1 MEVTA
6 YLEVVGNWL
15 LTTGLRIG
23 VILILMLIALKVTRV
38 ATNRIFRVIKRH
50 KDEVDYQKR
59 TQTLSSVIRHVLGI
73 TILIVALIAVL
84 GELGIEIG
92 PVIAAAGVVG
102 LAVGFG
108 AQSLV
113 KDVISGFF
121 ILLEDQIHVGD
132 WVQIA
137 GQTGVVERINLKMTV
152 LRDLHGNVHFVPNG
166 SIDVVTNLTREYS
179 RAVLDIGVAY
189 REDVDEVMEVMRQ
202 VDEELRNDQNFKDD
216 ILEPMEVFGLNEF
229 GDSALVIR
237 GRIKTKAAKQWGI
250 GREYRRRLKRAF
262 DERNIEIPFPHT
274 TIYMGEGKKGEA
286 PPLHVSVEQDG
297 EVPS

>member
-1 MEVTA
+1 MEVST
-6 YLEVVGNWL
+6 YLEVVGNWV

-23 VILILMLIALKVTRV
+23 VILILTLVALKVTRIV
-38 ATNRIFRVIKRH
+38 TNRVFRVIKRQ
-50 KDEVDYQKR
+50 KDEEDYQKR
-59 TQTLSSVIRHVLGI
+59 TKTLSSVIRHVLSI
-73 TILIVALIAVL
+73 TIFIVALVAVL

-137 GQTGVVERINLKMTV
+137 GKTGVVERINLKMTV
-152 LRDLHGNVHFVPNG
+152 LRDLHGNVHFIPNG
-166 SIDVVTNLTREYS
+166 TIDVVTNMTREYS

-189 REDVDEVMEVMRQ
+189 REDVDEVIGIMKQ
-202 VDEELRNDQNFKDD
+202 VDEELRSDPDFKDD

-237 GRIKTKAAKQWGI
+237 GRVKTKPAKHWGVA
-250 GREYRRRLKRAF
+250 REFRRRLKKAF

-274 TIYMGEGKKGEA
+274 TIYMGQDKRGEA
-286 PPLHVSVEQDG
+286 PPLHVAVEKPT
-297 EVPS
+297 ESAT

>member
-1 MEVTA
+1 MDVTA
-6 YLEVVGNWL
+6 YLELVGNWL
-15 LTTGLRIG
+15 LSTGLRIG
-23 VILILMLIALKVTRV
+23 VILVLMLIALKVTRIV
-38 ATNRIFRVIKRH
+38 TNRVFGVIKKH
-50 KDEVDYQKR
+50 KDEEDYQKR
-59 TQTLSSVIRHVLGI
+59 TKTLSSVIRHVLGI
-73 TILIVALIAVL
+73 TILIVALMAVL

-132 WVQIA
+132 WVTIA
-137 GQTGVVERINLKMTV
+137 GQTGVVERLNLKMTV

-189 REDVDEVMEVMRQ
+189 REDVDEVMDVMRQ
-202 VDEELRNDQNFKDD
+202 VDEDLRKDPDFKND

-237 GRIKTKAAKQWGI
+237 GRIKTRPAKQWGV

-262 DERNIEIPFPHT
+262 DDKDIEIPFPHT
-274 TIYMGEGKKGEA
+274 TLYMGQDKRGEA
-286 PPLHVSVEQDG
+286 PPLHVAVEKHT
-297 EVPS
+297 EPAS

>member
-1 MEVTA
+1 MEVST
-6 YLEVVGNWL
+6 YLEVVGSWL

-23 VILILMLIALKVTRV
+23 VIFILTLVALKVTRIV
-38 ATNRIFRVIKRH
+38 TNRVFRVIKRQ
-50 KDEVDYQKR
+50 KDEEDYQKR
-59 TQTLSSVIRHVLGI
+59 TKTLSSVIRHVLSI
-73 TILIVALIAVL
+73 TIFIVALMAVL

-137 GQTGVVERINLKMTV
+137 GKTGVVERINLKMTV
-152 LRDLHGNVHFVPNG
+152 LRDLHGNVHFIPNG
-166 SIDVVTNLTREYS
+166 TIDVVTNMTREYS

-189 REDVDEVMEVMRQ
+189 REDVDEVMAVMKE
-202 VDEELRNDQNFKDD
+202 VDEELRNDPDFADH

-237 GRIKTKAAKQWGI
+237 GRVKTKPAKHWGVA
-250 GREYRRRLKRAF
+250 REFRRRLKKAF

-274 TIYMGEGKKGEA
+274 TIYMGQDKRREA
-286 PPLHVSVEQDG
+286 PPLHVAVEKPT
-297 EVPS
+297 ESAT

>member
-1 MEVTA
+1 MEVST
-6 YLEVVGNWL
+6 YLEVVGSWL

-23 VILILMLIALKVTRV
+23 VIFILTLVALKVTRIV
-38 ATNRIFRVIKRH
+38 TNRVFRVIKRQ
-50 KDEVDYQKR
+50 KDEEDYQKR
-59 TQTLSSVIRHVLGI
+59 TKTLSSVIRHVLSI
-73 TILIVALIAVL
+73 TIFIVALMAVL

-137 GQTGVVERINLKMTV
+137 GKTGVVERINLKMTV
-152 LRDLHGNVHFVPNG
+152 LRDLHGNVHFIPNG
-166 SIDVVTNLTREYS
+166 TIDVVTNMTREYS

-189 REDVDEVMEVMRQ
+189 REDVDEVMAVMKQ
-202 VDEELRNDQNFKDD
+202 VDEELRNDPDFKDD

-229 GDSALVIR
+229 GDSAVVIR
-237 GRIKTKAAKQWGI
+237 GRFKTRPAKHWGVA
-250 GREYRRRLKRAF
+250 REFRRRLKRTF

-274 TIYMGEGKKGEA
+274 TIYMGQDKRGEA
-286 PPLHVSVEQDG
+286 PPLHVAVEKHT
-297 EVPS
+297 EPAA